1 MLPMPVLTSATK
13 KYIYIY
19 ISFIFDSGMSCE
31 PRKQKCLPK
40 NVSTLIFKFCEAF
53 SQRSAQLTKLSLQ
66 NRLYSRCLTNT
77 AKRSSR
83 TVT

>member
-1 MLPMPVLTSATK
+1 
-13 KYIYIY
+13 
-19 ISFIFDSGMSCE
+19 MSCE

-83 TVT
+83 TVTTKRALSLLPLCLLPLASLRNFAIAP